1 MVKLEDGTAILNNSN
16 HNQTTSGFNPKRMT
30 MRQTLTPTLT
40 LLAGLLAGAPML
52 ATAETP
58 SSAYLH

>member
-1 MVKLEDGTAILNNSN
+1 
-16 HNQTTSGFNPKRMT
+16 

-58 SSAYLH
+58 SRVNNQ